1 MQEDK
6 PASGNTPGPS
16 ARPRLLAVVRNRI
29 RRLHYSLRTEKAYLH
44 WIRHFVRFCG
54 NHHPRSLAAADVERF
69 LTHLAV
75 HRKVSAST
83 QNQALAAILFLYR
96 EVLES
101 PLPWLDSVVR
111 ARRPQRLPVVLT
123 RDEVQR
129 VLGFLSGT
137 HWLVASLL
145 YGSGVRLQECLQLR
159 VKDVDLARCELLV
172 RDGKGA
178 KDRVT
183 MLPAILVPHLQTHLG
198 RVRALFTADR
208 QAGRPGVSLP
218 LALRRKYPCAAVD
231 WGWQYVFPARAFCRD
246 PYSGETVRHHIYP
259 QTIQRAVNSAVH
271 ASGIAKPA
279 GCHTFRHC
287 FATHLLEDGYDIR
300 TVQELL
306 GHSNVRTTM
315 IYTHV
320 LNRGGRAV
328 LSPLDRIGTPAT
340 G

>member
-1 MQEDK
+1 MQRVDNSAL
-6 PASGNTPGPS
+6 PRCRAPD
-16 ARPRLLAVVRNRI
+16 ARPRLLSVVRDRI

-44 WIRHFVRFCG
+44 WIHRFVRFSG
-54 NHHPRSLAAADVERF
+54 NRHPRTLGAADVERF

-75 HRKVSAST
+75 DRKVSAST
-83 QNQALAAILFLYR
+83 QNQALAAVLFLYR

-129 VLGFLSGT
+129 VLGLLSGT

-159 VKDVDLARCELLV
+159 VKDVDLPRCGLVV
-172 RDGKGA
+172 RDGKGS

-183 MLPAILVPHLQTHLG
+183 TLPSVLVPHLGTHLT
-198 RVRALFTADR
+198 RVRALFAADR
-208 QAGRPGVSLP
+208 EAGRPGVSLP
-218 LALRRKYPCAAVD
+218 YALRRKYPNAGID

-259 QTIQRAVNSAVH
+259 QTIQRAVSAAVH

-306 GHSNVRTTM
+306 GHSDVKTTM

-328 LSPLDRIGTPAT
+328 RSPLDHRPG
-340 G
+340 